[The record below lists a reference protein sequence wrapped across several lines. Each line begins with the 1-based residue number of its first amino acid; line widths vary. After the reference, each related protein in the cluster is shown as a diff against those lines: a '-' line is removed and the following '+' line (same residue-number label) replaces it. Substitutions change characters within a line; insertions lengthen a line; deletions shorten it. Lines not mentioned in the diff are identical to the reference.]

1 MEHMLKNS
9 IFVVDEYSLSL
20 FFVPEHLTP
29 RLGMQPNKNLITF
42 EWTLMFCRN
51 CTVVFLKYAKSS
63 SKLWCLLELLISPSS
78 DALVYVY
85 EWKCNSAETFPG
97 FPYLVDFSS

>member
-9 IFVVDEYSLSL
+9 IFVVDEDSLSL

-42 EWTLMFCRN
+42 EWKLMFCRN

-63 SKLWCLLELLISPSS
+63 SKFWCLLELLISPSS
-78 DALVYVY
+78 DALVSVY